1 LSQELQEISVSDNPR
16 LQSPPPSVASKGTS
30 AILAF
35 LQLFLDAESSNQL
48 WLGRLELTIIPP
60 DISQLSKVSLFDATC
75 NNIKALPFDIGT
87 WASLQSL
94 QELRL
99 SHNPISSLP
108 VSISKLAQLRVMLLD
123 HCDLRDV
130 PAEYYVLSQLN
141 VLNLDSN
148 PKLSQ
153 PPTEILTQGL
163 DTVRRLWND
172 LLQVPRLFLECIFL
186 KHVLIVFPVS
196 GRWICLVFAG
206 NEAEEN
212 QRREAVDEMWL
223 CCSARFLQ

>member
-1 LSQELQEISVSDNPR
+1 MSRCEIVTYHSHSLFQALQEISVTDNPR
-16 LQSPPPSVASKGTS
+16 MQSPPPSVASKGTL

-35 LQLFLDAESSNQL
+35 LQLFIDAESSNQL

-60 DISQLSKVSLFDATC
+60 DISQLAKVSLIDASC
-75 NNIKALPFDIGT
+75 NNISTLPFDIGS
-87 WASLQSL
+87 WASLYSL

-99 SHNPISSLP
+99 SHNPMSSLP
-108 VSISKLAQLRVMLLD
+108 VSISKLTQLRVLLLD

-153 PPTEILTQGL
+153 PPTEILIQGL

-172 LLQVPRLFLECIFL
+172 LLKVQKIVC
-186 KHVLIVFPVS
+186 LIS
-196 GRWICLVFAG
+196 
-206 NEAEEN
+206 
-212 QRREAVDEMWL
+212 L
-223 CCSARFLQ
+223 CRML

>member
-1 LSQELQEISVSDNPR
+1 LQEICVADNPR
-16 LQSPPPSVASKGTS
+16 LKSPPPSVASKGTS

-35 LQLFLDAESSNQL
+35 LQLFIDAETSNQL

-60 DISQLSKVSLFDATC
+60 DISQLAKVSLIDATC
-75 NNIKALPFDIGT
+75 NNINSLPFDIGS
-87 WASLQSL
+87 WASLHSL
-94 QELRL
+94 QEFRL
-99 SHNPISSLP
+99 SHNPMSCVP
-108 VSISKLAQLRVMLLD
+108 VSISKLTQLRVLLLD

-153 PPTEILTQGL
+153 PPSEILIQGL

-172 LLQVPRLFLECIFL
+172 LLQVRLVACD
-186 KHVLIVFPVS
+186 VLIARSETV
-196 GRWICLVFAG
+196 
-206 NEAEEN
+206 
-212 QRREAVDEMWL
+212 
-223 CCSARFLQ
+223 CSVGKMAPPFVYAP

>member
-1 LSQELQEISVSDNPR
+1 LQEISVADNPR

-35 LQLFLDAESSNQL
+35 LQLFLDAETSNQL
-48 WLGRLELTIIPP
+48 WLGRLGLTIVPP
-60 DISQLSKVSLFDATC
+60 DISQLAMVSLFDATC
-75 NNIKALPFDIGT
+75 NSISSLPFDIGD
-87 WASLQSL
+87 WASLRSL

-108 VSISKLAQLRVMLLD
+108 VSISKLTQLRVLLLD

-172 LLQVPRLFLECIFL
+172 LLLVRALYCFFHFVVCSSRLCSVESMML
-186 KHVLIVFPVS
+186 
-196 GRWICLVFAG
+196 
-206 NEAEEN
+206 
-212 QRREAVDEMWL
+212 L
-223 CCSARFLQ
+223 CACVR

>member
-1 LSQELQEISVSDNPR
+1 M
-16 LQSPPPSVASKGTS
+16 QSPPPSVASKGTS

-35 LQLFLDAESSNQL
+35 LQLFVDAETSNQL
-48 WLGRLELTIIPP
+48 WIGRLDLTIIPP
-60 DISQLSKVSLFDATC
+60 DISQLAKVSLIDATC
-75 NNIKALPFDIGT
+75 NNISALPFDMGS
-87 WASLQSL
+87 WASLHCL

-99 SHNPISSLP
+99 SHNPMSSVP
-108 VSISKLAQLRVMLLD
+108 VSISKLTQLRVLLLD

-153 PPTEILTQGL
+153 PPTEILIQGL

-172 LLQVPRLFLECIFL
+172 LLQVLILF
-186 KHVLIVFPVS
+186 
-196 GRWICLVFAG
+196 A
-206 NEAEEN
+206 
-212 QRREAVDEMWL
+212 
-223 CCSARFLQ
+223 